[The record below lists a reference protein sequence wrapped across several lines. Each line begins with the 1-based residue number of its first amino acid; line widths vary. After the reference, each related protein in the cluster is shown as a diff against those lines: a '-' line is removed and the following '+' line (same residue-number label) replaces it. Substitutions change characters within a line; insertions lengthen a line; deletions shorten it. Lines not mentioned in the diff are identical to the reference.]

1 MHWRARLSKAKH
13 SLGNAW
19 NTSMKVLSVADRAH
33 ALALKGF
40 NVVQDRLE
48 PETRQAV
55 GSALQ
60 SYALQ
65 SRRINTVDTNV
76 REIGRQ
82 VREQFPEYMT

>member
-1 MHWRARLSKAKH
+1 MHWRTRLTKTKH

-19 NTSMKVLSVADRAH
+19 NTSMKVLSAADRAH
-33 ALALKGF
+33 ALVSKGF

-48 PETRQAV
+48 PEVRQAV

-60 SYALQ
+60 TYGRR
-65 SRRINTVDTNV
+65 SRQINNLDSNV

-82 VREQFPEYMT
+82 VRESFP